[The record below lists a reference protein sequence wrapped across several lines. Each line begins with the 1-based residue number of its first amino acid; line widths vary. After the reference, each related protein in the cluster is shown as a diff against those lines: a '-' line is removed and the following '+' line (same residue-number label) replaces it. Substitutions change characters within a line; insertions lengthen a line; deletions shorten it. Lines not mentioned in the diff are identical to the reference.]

1 VAGSFLLDGE
11 AERGMQT
18 GGRIF
23 ELQSRLCDMPELARR
38 GIGAEQL
45 ALNEIA
51 LSHSGHVIGVWRFAK
66 GRFLFIPAGYGE
78 ALFATESVEDAMRF
92 TLEHLDAPALN

>member
-1 VAGSFLLDGE
+1 
-11 AERGMQT
+11 MQP

-51 LSHSGHVIGVWRFAK
+51 LSHSGHVIGVWRLTRGHFV
-66 GRFLFIPAGYGE
+66 FIPAGYGE
-78 ALFATESVEDAMRF
+78 AVFDTESIEDALRF

>member
-1 VAGSFLLDGE
+1 
-11 AERGMQT
+11 MQA

-51 LSHSGHVIGVWRFAK
+51 LSHSGHVIGVWRHTK

-78 ALFATESVEDAMRF
+78 AVFDTESIEDALRF
-92 TLEHLDAPALN
+92 MLEHLDAPAVN

>member
-1 VAGSFLLDGE
+1 MQAGGK
-11 AERGMQT
+11 
-18 GGRIF
+18 IF

-51 LSHSGHVIGVWRFAK
+51 LSHSGHVIGVWRMAE

-78 ALFATESVEDAMRF
+78 AAFDTDSIEDALRF
-92 TLEHLDAPALN
+92 TIEHLHAPMLH